1 MEEEKII
8 SMVSEIRLVKQA
20 ALQLAAKWP
29 QNAFGIKILRFL
41 FCLTAKILCNAK
53 IKFCEKELYYY

>member
-20 ALQLAAKWP
+20 AGGQVATKCFWHK
-29 QNAFGIKILRFL
+29 NIKIPF
-41 FCLTAKILCNAK
+41 FAWQQKYYAK
-53 IKFCEKELYYY
+53 IKFCEKEL